1 MMLALLVAALAG
13 HGGGAAAAPWE
24 CPVLW
29 SEGYTLSAS
38 VRSHRAHSTLG
49 STGFASRAEQ
59 HAQRSVQLRL
69 RGGGGSGDDYYAV
82 LGLERGCTGEEVK
95 RAYRK
100 MALKLHPDKNPDDR
114 ERAERKVPPTS
125 SNKHPDANQRT
136 CVVLTCCGCA
146 QFKMLSE
153 AYEVLSDDNKR
164 AMYDQYGKDGLSGAG
179 DDGGFDFNFR
189 SAQDIFAEVFG
200 GNNPFDMF
208 ESMGFGSTFES
219 GAGSGRPAAGFF
231 GGSSMMGDLFGSM
244 GGIGGM
250 GGSTFSSS
258 FSMGGGAGGSVSM
271 TSETFVS
278 HGRQVTRI
286 TRRFADGRVET
297 EELLDG
303 VPVAASSS
311 SAYLDGSGAGGRG
324 SRVSGGGRAES
335 SFWGYQD
342 EEIKRADPN
351 SAYGLGD
358 DDVAMQEALFDSLRA
373 KNKAHR
379 SQAYHAPS

>member
-1 MMLALLVAALAG
+1 
-13 HGGGAAAAPWE
+13 
-24 CPVLW
+24 
-29 SEGYTLSAS
+29 
-38 VRSHRAHSTLG
+38 
-49 STGFASRAEQ
+49 
-59 HAQRSVQLRL
+59 
-69 RGGGGSGDDYYAV
+69 
-82 LGLERGCTGEEVK
+82 
-95 RAYRK
+95 
-100 MALKLHPDKNPDDR
+100 
-114 ERAERKVPPTS
+114 
-125 SNKHPDANQRT
+125 
-136 CVVLTCCGCA
+136 
-146 QFKMLSE
+146 
-153 AYEVLSDDNKR
+153 
-164 AMYDQYGKDGLSGAG
+164 
-179 DDGGFDFNFR
+179 
-189 SAQDIFAEVFG
+189 
-200 GNNPFDMF
+200 
-208 ESMGFGSTFES
+208 
-219 GAGSGRPAAGFF
+219 
-231 GGSSMMGDLFGSM
+231 
-244 GGIGGM
+244 
-250 GGSTFSSS
+250 
-258 FSMGGGAGGSVSM
+258 M

-303 VPVAASSS
+303 VPVAASS